1 MRCTVVASALSP
13 VLKNAALA
21 FEKGDERLAGIRPKL
36 DERRE
41 REREREREHK
51 GQEELE

>member
-41 REREREREHK
+41 GER
-51 GQEELE
+51 